1 MKHNLKI
8 LLNTLENDNIEFKES
23 LSLWKEIIETV
34 SAFSNHKGGIILI
47 GVKDN
52 GSIIGLTIGKS
63 TIEDI
68 TNKIKL
74 NTEPTI
80 LPIITWQEIDNKT
93 IIIIEVQEAKLK
105 PVRVFGK
112 SYKRVGKTNQIM
124 SLLEE
129 SYVLLDSMG
138 QTWDGITREDAT
150 LDDIDDDKIRKFL
163 IKAKKL
169 RNWDVDLDIPK
180 KEILEKLDLIRD
192 NKLTIASLLLF
203 AERPQKFLL
212 QAEIS
217 AVYFKGKKKTD
228 LIVDFERISGD
239 IIEQVDKAMRFIKR
253 NMKISVS
260 INGSIE
266 REETWEYPIDAI
278 REAII
283 NAICHRDYA
292 SPSKVQIEIYDDRI
306 EISNP
311 GKLLSGLTIEQL
323 KKPHKS
329 IARNKLIANIFF
341 RIKYIE
347 ELGSGILEMIKILL
361 ENGFPEP
368 EFIENGNFFEVIIR
382 KPSEKHIFN
391 WKESKVTKEFIE
403 KRKKQIGNLL
413 NTLYDIRTDIEKQ
426 LIIVSDSQTR
436 LELELVLKNA
446 NTDIVKYEKEF
457 KELANN
463 GF

>member
-8 LLNTLENDNIEFKES
+8 LLNTLENDNIEF
-23 LSLWKEIIETV
+23 IETV

-203 AERPQKFLL
+203 AERPEKFLL
-212 QAEIS
+212 QAEIA
-217 AVYFKGKKKTD
+217 AVYFK
-228 LIVDFERISGD
+228 
-239 IIEQVDKAMRFIKR
+239 
-253 NMKISVS
+253 
-260 INGSIE
+260 
-266 REETWEYPIDAI
+266 
-278 REAII
+278 
-283 NAICHRDYA
+283 
-292 SPSKVQIEIYDDRI
+292 
-306 EISNP
+306 
-311 GKLLSGLTIEQL
+311 
-323 KKPHKS
+323 
-329 IARNKLIANIFF
+329 
-341 RIKYIE
+341 
-347 ELGSGILEMIKILL
+347 
-361 ENGFPEP
+361 
-368 EFIENGNFFEVIIR
+368 
-382 KPSEKHIFN
+382 
-391 WKESKVTKEFIE
+391 
-403 KRKKQIGNLL
+403 RKK
-413 NTLYDIRTDIEKQ
+413 
-426 LIIVSDSQTR
+426 
-436 LELELVLKNA
+436 
-446 NTDIVKYEKEF
+446 
-457 KELANN
+457 
-463 GF
+463 